1 MKNSSLC
8 HDCLKVKY
16 LVLGSIHQITP
27 SPRKKRE
34 FLSRAKILQIQKIHP
49 PFLQKN
55 SSKCWNQPPPP
66 STKKLHLIEVKD
78 FVFQIFIYAI
88 IQTKL
93 IESIKLI
100 LGNLNV
106 ERFFFFFFSPFL
118 LVKTVKGFNFLPF
131 KKKSPPR
138 SSVRSRSDT
147 NGNKLREKQ

>member
-1 MKNSSLC
+1 M
-8 HDCLKVKY
+8 LK
-16 LVLGSIHQITP
+16 ST
-27 SPRKKRE
+27 
-34 FLSRAKILQIQKIHP
+34 
-49 PFLQKN
+49 
-55 SSKCWNQPPPP
+55 PPP
-66 STKKLHLIEVKD
+66 STKKLHLIEEKD

-131 KKKSPPR
+131 KKNLSPPAPR
-138 SSVRSRSDT
+138 SGQGVIQMETS
-147 NGNKLREKQ
+147 